1 MKKTIKLFAAGL
13 IMMRAFYPAY
23 ADEKKFFPEPVPVYV
38 IIDGNSFS
46 GVSAYAVTKET
57 KFFSIREI
65 AEIYNANLEWK
76 PVSSAVTMTLNNK
89 KITLKTNS
97 RHITF
102 GKTVKKTEMPSRLIK
117 NELYVSPEMLTM
129 KEFSEIALSK
139 TVWNDKT
146 NVLTINS
153 YSNISAVRYFTRP
166 EETQVVIELTDDL
179 PYTISKAP
187 GSVILRIHKGHVQR
201 DFVYANNGAVRDIL
215 YGTDGRDA
223 VVKINLQQT
232 PKIVKSS
239 KLKNPDRIT
248 VDIEHSAALDL
259 TSLADST
266 IPDSQEY
273 NTLPDHLKDSE
284 KLLPDDYAQS
294 EITEITAPVEL
305 GQDNRDLAK
314 VPVVKFEESTIAD
327 DSYNIIDDTE
337 SAKDLLAASKTPAKK
352 KLLKKR
358 RIIVVDAG
366 HGGEDPGA
374 IGPNGTK
381 EKDVNLS
388 IAHEL
393 AAIFKGDDDFE
404 VILTR
409 KDDTFIPLVE
419 RTNTANENNADLF
432 VSIHCNA
439 NFNRNAGGFEIYF
452 LSEKATDAQS
462 AATATLENSVVELEG
477 KPTKKRAVL
486 QEMLWSMMINE
497 YINESSELCS
507 FIAGETPGRLKIA
520 NRGVKQAN
528 FYVLRGARMPSVLV
542 ESAFISNYSEESRL
556 SSKKFQTAVADSIY
570 EGIKKYY
577 ARKDKINGGKK

>member
-1 MKKTIKLFAAGL
+1 
-13 IMMRAFYPAY
+13 MMRAFYPAY

-129 KEFSEIALSK
+129 KEFSEIALSE

>member
-129 KEFSEIALSK
+129 KEFSEIALSE

-337 SAKDLLAASKTPAKK
+337 SAKDLLAAAKTPAKK

>member
-129 KEFSEIALSK
+129 KEFSEIALSE

>member
-1 MKKTIKLFAAGL
+1 ML
-13 IMMRAFYPAY
+13 RAFYPTY
-23 ADEKKFFPEPVPVYV
+23 ADEKKTFPEPVPVYV

-46 GVSAYAVTKET
+46 GVSAYAVTDET

-89 KITLKTNS
+89 KITLKANS
-97 RHITF
+97 RNITF
-102 GKTVKKTEMPSRLIK
+102 GKTVKKTDMPSRLIK
-117 NELYVSPEMLTM
+117 NELYVPPEILTM
-129 KEFSEIALSK
+129 KEFSETALSE

-166 EETQVVIELTDDL
+166 EETQVVIELTGDL

-187 GSVILRIHKGHVQR
+187 GSIVLRIHKGHVQR

-294 EITEITAPVEL
+294 EITEITAPAEL

-314 VPVVKFEESTIAD
+314 VPVVKFEESAIAD

-337 SAKDLLAASKTPAKK
+337 SVKDLIAASKTPAKK

-358 RIIVVDAG
+358 KIIVVDAG

>member
-1 MKKTIKLFAAGL
+1 
-13 IMMRAFYPAY
+13 MMRAFYPAY

-129 KEFSEIALSK
+129 KEFSEIALSE

-337 SAKDLLAASKTPAKK
+337 SAKDLLAAAKTPAKK

>member
-129 KEFSEIALSK
+129 KEFSEIALSE

-419 RTNTANENNADLF
+419 RTNTANENNAALF

>member
-1 MKKTIKLFAAGL
+1 
-13 IMMRAFYPAY
+13 MMRAFYPAY

-129 KEFSEIALSK
+129 KEFSEIALSE

-419 RTNTANENNADLF
+419 RTNTANENNAALF

>member
-129 KEFSEIALSK
+129 KEFSEIALSE

-284 KLLPDDYAQS
+284 KLQL
-294 EITEITAPVEL
+294 EI
-305 GQDNRDLAK
+305 GR
-314 VPVVKFEESTIAD
+314 
-327 DSYNIIDDTE
+327 
-337 SAKDLLAASKTPAKK
+337 ASC
-352 KLLKKR
+352 R
-358 RIIVVDAG
+358 
-366 HGGEDPGA
+366 
-374 IGPNGTK
+374 
-381 EKDVNLS
+381 
-388 IAHEL
+388 
-393 AAIFKGDDDFE
+393 
-404 VILTR
+404 
-409 KDDTFIPLVE
+409 E
-419 RTNTANENNADLF
+419 R
-432 VSIHCNA
+432 V
-439 NFNRNAGGFEIYF
+439 
-452 LSEKATDAQS
+452 
-462 AATATLENSVVELEG
+462 
-477 KPTKKRAVL
+477 
-486 QEMLWSMMINE
+486 
-497 YINESSELCS
+497 
-507 FIAGETPGRLKIA
+507 
-520 NRGVKQAN
+520 
-528 FYVLRGARMPSVLV
+528 
-542 ESAFISNYSEESRL
+542 
-556 SSKKFQTAVADSIY
+556 
-570 EGIKKYY
+570 
-577 ARKDKINGGKK
+577 